1 MRCPSLRD
9 KKNTGA
15 DVFFIQCKLY
25 VRKTEKNRNE
35 IRPVPASKLCIL
47 KPGHLEFEASKKENL
62 RKLKE
67 AIEQGTKGEMNGFV
81 NVVRSQ
87 VAEFC
92 TVVVIIIIVMMI
104 MMIIVIL
111 VMMIMIVTVIL
122 AMIKRYQK
130 AFLLSKCRLQHREEL
145 SQ

>member
-1 MRCPSLRD
+1 MIVFVGGNVIVVSLFREKRSSCNNYKTTIGVQQMRCPSLRD

-81 NVVRSQ
+81 NVVRS
-87 VAEFC
+87 
-92 TVVVIIIIVMMI
+92 
-104 MMIIVIL
+104 
-111 VMMIMIVTVIL
+111 
-122 AMIKRYQK
+122 
-130 AFLLSKCRLQHREEL
+130 
-145 SQ
+145 